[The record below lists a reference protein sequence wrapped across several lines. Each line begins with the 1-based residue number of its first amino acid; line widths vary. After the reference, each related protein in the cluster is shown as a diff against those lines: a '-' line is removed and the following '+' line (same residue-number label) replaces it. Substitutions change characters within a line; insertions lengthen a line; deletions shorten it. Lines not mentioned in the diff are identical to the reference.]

1 MSDPTNI
8 IYLFGA
14 GIILVAVWLLKAKGR
29 GWHLL
34 WRTMICVA
42 IVAVYCIVFVQI
54 WDDFFASRPSYN
66 SYVIY
71 SLASAGGFV
80 VTGAAALRALKFNT
94 TLIILLT
101 LSIIPATFIVG
112 VVGALHVSGGF
123 P

>member
-1 MSDPTNI
+1 MTNI
-8 IYLFGA
+8 IYLLGA
-14 GIILVAVWLLKAKGR
+14 GIIMVAVWLLKAKRR
-29 GWHLL
+29 GWRQL

-42 IVAVYCIVFVQI
+42 TVAIYCIVFVQI
-54 WDDFFASRPSYN
+54 SDDFFASRLSYN
-66 SYVIY
+66 SYVAY

-101 LSIIPATFIVG
+101 LFIIPATFIVG
-112 VVGALHVSGGF
+112 VAGVLHVSGGF